1 MSGLKMIPAGMDLNN
16 NPVYKICHNDGR
28 WYDTATYSKEK
39 AEEIVGVEFVEQVEE
54 VEEVQEVIVEEPSSS
69 FENMTKL
76 ELEALMRKHDIEL
89 DRRKTKKDLVEVVT
103 DYFSESEK

>member
-1 MSGLKMIPAGMDLNN
+1 MIPAGMDLNN

-54 VEEVQEVIVEEPSSS
+54 VQEVIVEEPSSS

-76 ELEALMRKHDIEL
+76 ELEALMRKHNIEL
-89 DRRKTKKDLVEVVT
+89 DRRKTKKDLVEAVT

>member
-1 MSGLKMIPAGMDLNN
+1 MIPAGMDLNN

-54 VEEVQEVIVEEPSSS
+54 VQEVQEVIVEEPSSS

-76 ELEALMRKHDIEL
+76 ELEALMRKHNIEL
-89 DRRKTKKDLVEVVT
+89 DRRKTKKDLVEAVT

>member
-39 AEEIVGVEFVEQVEE
+39 AEEIVGVEVVEPVEE
-54 VEEVQEVIVEEPSSS
+54 VVVVEEPVAPS
-69 FENMTKL
+69 FEDMTKL
-76 ELEALMRKHDIEL
+76 ELEALMREHGIEL
-89 DRRKTKKDLVEVVT
+89 DRRKSKKDLVRVVV

>member
-54 VEEVQEVIVEEPSSS
+54 VQEVQEVIVEEPSSS
-69 FENMTKL
+69 FGDMTKL
-76 ELEALMRKHDIEL
+76 ELETLMRKHDIEL